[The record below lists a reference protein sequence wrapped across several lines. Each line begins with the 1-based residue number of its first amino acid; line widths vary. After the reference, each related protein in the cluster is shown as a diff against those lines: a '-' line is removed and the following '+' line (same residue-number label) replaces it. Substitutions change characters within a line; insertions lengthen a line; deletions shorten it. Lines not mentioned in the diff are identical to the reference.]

1 MGTLAYIKEGDVW
14 VMDVSEGE
22 PQQLTVLGGVHT
34 PRWAPS
40 GEWLAFPRG
49 KELWLHPDP

>member
-1 MGTLAYIKEGDVW
+1 MGRLAYIKEGDVW

-22 PQQLTVLGGVHT
+22 PQQLTVLSGVHT

-49 KELWLHPDP
+49 KELWLPPDP